1 MQYSMAPAK
10 PAWFKTLKKRWGLK
24 MCTPQKD
31 GGDSGTDRK
40 TGAKPEGGRAQ
51 DVEMFAESDQK

>member
-1 MQYSMAPAK
+1 
-10 PAWFKTLKKRWGLK
+10 

-51 DVEMFAESDQK
+51 DVEMFAERQDQQYQRNRVGLSSLD